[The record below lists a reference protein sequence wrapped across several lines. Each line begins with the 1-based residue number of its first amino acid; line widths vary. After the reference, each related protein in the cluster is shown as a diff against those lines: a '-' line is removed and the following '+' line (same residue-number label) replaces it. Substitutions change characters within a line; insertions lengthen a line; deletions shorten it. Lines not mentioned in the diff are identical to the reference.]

1 MITPEAFLAPFPPP
15 IQQLAH
21 RVRALIKK
29 TLPESTEAVRLG
41 WHVIGFYLPVGRRR
55 VYTGFIIPHTEYV
68 TLGFEYG
75 LLLDDP
81 DGRLLGAAEKLKQVR
96 YLTFRR
102 AGDLK
107 PAVVVPYLRQAATL
121 ALMPNE
127 LRRQLLAANKRGG
140 LSAQTASGTSPRPT
154 PRRNTPA

>member
-1 MITPEAFLAPFPPP
+1 MMSPEAFLAPFPPP
-15 IQQLAH
+15 IQKLAH
-21 RVRALIKK
+21 RVRALVKK

-41 WHVIGFYLPVGRRR
+41 WQVIGFYLPVGRKP
-55 VYTGFIIPHTEYV
+55 VYTGFIIPHTDYV

-75 LLLDDP
+75 RLLADP

-102 AGDLK
+102 ASDLK
-107 PAVVVPYLRQAATL
+107 PAVVVPYLRQAAAL

-127 LRRQLLAANKRGG
+127 LRRQLLAE
-140 LSAQTASGTSPRPT
+140 AQ
-154 PRRNTPA
+154 RRAR